1 MARHGI
7 VSFLDPDTEKYN
19 EEVGQA
25 NHKLWQAQLGK
36 NAAYLN
42 RGVQY
47 AQSKNNNW
55 SSLQTVRSNILTP
68 QLGIQGNYLSGVE
81 TWGKAKSRLTGAGA
95 WSHDEGVSRT
105 RQSGRTAQTM
115 ALIDKRAALEKS
127 FTGVDAKVALAYQT
141 ANVNFQNA
149 NMKARDALGLP
160 PTRSRLAFHKTTNW
174 GAVGMNA
181 AKLAVQ
187 TAAGWSAGGPLG
199 AAMAFG
205 NTASGIHG
213 GGMLGA
219 EDMDLLYEAGNNS
232 GFLKGLGLTGG
243 SVTT

>member
-55 SSLQTVRSNILTP
+55 SSLQTVRSNILTQ

-81 TWGKAKSRLTGAGA
+81 TWGKLK
-95 WSHDEGVSRT
+95 
-105 RQSGRTAQTM
+105 
-115 ALIDKRAALEKS
+115 
-127 FTGVDAKVALAYQT
+127 VD
-141 ANVNFQNA
+141 
-149 NMKARDALGLP
+149 
-160 PTRSRLAFHKTTNW
+160 
-174 GAVGMNA
+174 
-181 AKLAVQ
+181 
-187 TAAGWSAGGPLG
+187 
-199 AAMAFG
+199 
-205 NTASGIHG
+205 
-213 GGMLGA
+213 
-219 EDMDLLYEAGNNS
+219 
-232 GFLKGLGLTGG
+232 
-243 SVTT
+243 